1 MESPVP
7 YGADHINSNPLLAD
21 GSDFPCKQRDNVYK
35 LIKQNVMPVGQ
46 NQTLS
51 FRGQATHGGGTCQV
65 SLTTDKQPTKNSVWK
80 VINTIEGGCPST
92 NPGNIGDDPTGY
104 GASKFEFAIPQQIPS
119 GDYTLAW
126 TWFNKIG
133 NREMY
138 MNCAPITV
146 TGGSKKH
153 KHKHRRHGSAT
164 QAAALVRKRA
174 DAMASLPNMFV
185 ANIGN
190 GCSTAESGTVLAIP
204 QQNLGDVVQ
213 HFGSDR
219 LTPPVGSC
227 AQGQAAVPAPA
238 RPDAG
243 SAPTASIASAPST
256 IVTPSPSS
264 PPADTSVP
272 APVTAQPQAP
282 ATPPSIS
289 QVPAPPA
296 PAGTTSGSCSTPG
309 KSLCSPDGKGIG
321 TCDQTMHVIFAPAP
335 PGTKCDNTLGV
346 LVGA

>member
-35 LIKQNVMPVGQ
+35 LIKQNIMPVGQ

-51 FRGQATHGGGTCQV
+51 FRGQATHGGGTCQI

-104 GASKFEFAIPQQIPS
+104 GADKFQFAIPQIVPS

-146 TGGSKKH
+146 TGSST
-153 KHKHRRHGSAT
+153 KHKHRRHGAAT
-164 QAAALVRKRA
+164 RA
-174 DAMASLPNMFV
+174 RSSIRRRASAMASLPNMFV

-190 GCSTAESGTVLAIP
+190 GCSTAESGTVLAMP
-204 QQNLGDVVQ
+204 QQNLGSIVQ
-213 HFGSDR
+213 HIGSDK

-243 SAPTASIASAPST
+243 SASTSVAPS
-256 IVTPSPSS
+256 VAVLPSAVVPTPSSTPAVIHTPAAVSAQPQTSAIS
-264 PPADTSVP
+264 PVI
-272 APVTAQPQAP
+272 PQAP
-282 ATPPSIS
+282 APSI
-289 QVPAPPA
+289 
-296 PAGTTSGSCSTPG
+296 PAGTVSGSCSTPG
-309 KSLCSPDGKGIG
+309 KSLCLPDGTGIG
-321 TCDQTMHVIFAPAP
+321 TCDETMHVVFAPAP
-335 PGTKCDNTLGV
+335 LGTKCDQALGV
-346 LVGA
+346 LVSA